1 MPFWK
6 IKLRSFFLVEYLSS
20 MILSI
25 GVITTFTYVKYS
37 NSINEF
43 SLGTIDRSSKLITKT
58 ISCAVLETESLPS
71 LGWYFFQLFP
81 NISMQ
86 NKNLT
91 DFFFGVLEHDPNLFG
106 YYIALPDGSYL
117 ETFNYFFFK
126 NDFSFFNP
134 VPASTHF
141 IAVILNASTTKTPTI
156 LFFDQNYDL
165 LSDRP
170 LDVDLDPTKLSWY
183 QGAVNAKTLYW
194 TDPHPRFYKHTDR
207 GFTAAEPFYDKKGQ
221 LQAVIAADIPPN
233 RISDILTHVHISNN
247 GKAYVL
253 DEKGKIFLPKG
264 EISESDKE
272 IASFA
277 YTTFQ
282 KSKQP
287 DFSYDF
293 KSEVYLASVQP
304 FPTSFD
310 KHWTIVTV
318 APRSDF
324 FAGLLA
330 TQRDALLLSLAV
342 VAAAAFFIILVSFRI
357 SKPIVQLTK
366 EIDRIAKLD
375 LDSTTEIRSSI
386 EEIGLIGASVESM
399 RTALRSFGH
408 YVPKELAKRLMM
420 EKHEIALGGEKK
432 RISIF
437 FTDIDNF
444 TSIAET
450 LPIEQLSSQLTEY
463 LEALTK
469 IITDCG
475 GTIDKYIGDSIMS
488 IWGAPGDLPDFAA
501 KACKAALLCQK
512 RLSRLHDEWRKKG
525 MPLFDT
531 RMAIATGSVFV
542 GNIGTKERMTYSALG
557 DTVNIASRLHSLNKT
572 YQTRIIVGEDTIA
585 AAGPQF
591 LSRPLEIA
599 EVRGKR
605 IKLKIF
611 ELVALK
617 EGEPEIR
624 PTPEKIEL
632 CDSFRAAFGAY
643 EKGDLAEAKKLFQA
657 IHEKFPEDYPTKL
670 YLERLK

>member
-1 MPFWK
+1 
-6 IKLRSFFLVEYLSS
+6 
-20 MILSI
+20 MIISI
-25 GVITTFTYVKYS
+25 GLITTFTYIKYS
-37 NSINEF
+37 KSISTF
-43 SLGTIDRSSKLITKT
+43 SLGTIDRSSRLITKT
-58 ISCAVLETESLPS
+58 ISCVVLETESLPS
-71 LGWYFFQLFP
+71 LGMHFFQLFP
-81 NISMQ
+81 NIAVQ
-86 NKNLT
+86 NKNLI
-91 DFFFGVLEHDPNLFG
+91 DFLFEILEHDPNLFG
-106 YYIALPDGSYL
+106 YYIGLPDGSYI
-117 ETFNYFFFK
+117 ETFNFFFFK
-126 NDFSFFNP
+126 KNFTFLEP
-134 VPASTHF
+134 VPKSTHF
-141 IAVILNASTTKTPTI
+141 IAVILNASEAKIPTI

-170 LDVDLDPTKLSWY
+170 LAIDLDPRKLSWY
-183 QGAVNAKTLYW
+183 IGAVNAKTLYW
-194 TDPHPRFYKHTDR
+194 ADPYPQFYKHTDR
-207 GFTAAEPFYDKKGQ
+207 GFTAAEPFYDKNGR
-221 LQAVIAADIPPN
+221 LIAVIAADIPYD
-233 RISDILTHVHISNN
+233 RISELLTKEHISAN
-247 GKAYVL
+247 GKVYVV
-253 DEKGKIFLPKG
+253 DANGTIFLPKG

-272 IASFA
+272 IVSLA
-277 YTTFQ
+277 YTTFE
-282 KSKQP
+282 KNKQP

-293 KSEVYLASVQP
+293 KDEVYLVSCQP

-310 KHWTIVTV
+310 KHWTILTI

-324 FAGLLA
+324 FADLLA
-330 TQRDALLLSLAV
+330 TQRAALLLSLAV
-342 VAAAAFFIILVSFRI
+342 VAAAAFFIILVSIRI

-375 LDSTTEIRSSI
+375 LESTTQIRSSI
-386 EEIGLIGASVESM
+386 EEIGLIGTSVESM

-432 RISIF
+432 TISIF

-444 TSIAET
+444 TSISET

-512 RLSRLHDEWRKKG
+512 RLARLHEEWRKKG

-531 RMAIATGSVFV
+531 RMAITTGSVFV
-542 GNIGTKERMTYSALG
+542 GNFGTNERMTYSALG

-572 YQTRIIVGEDTIA
+572 YHTRIIVEEDTIA
-585 AAGPQF
+585 AAGAQF

-605 IKLKIF
+605 NKLKIF
-611 ELVALK
+611 ELVALREK
-617 EGEPEIR
+617 EPEIR
-624 PTPEKIEL
+624 PTLQQIEL
-632 CDSFRAAFGAY
+632 CDSFRAAYDAF
-643 EKGDLAEAKKLFQA
+643 EKGDLAEAKRLFQA
-657 IHEKFPEDYPTKL
+657 IQEKFPDDYPTKL
-670 YLERLK
+670 YLDRLK